1 MMPNPALRASLKV
14 LAGAALLALLCPAEP
29 VSAHKIEQRFSTGLR
44 PTVHVRNK
52 SGNILIKSW
61 NRPEV
66 LVVANHVSEKT
77 EVDATQTGNRI
88 DVITHLVTPNVKPE
102 ELRADY
108 EITVPSE
115 ADLQIKSDA
124 GNIRV
129 ENVAG
134 ELTFDTVAADV
145 ELREVANLLIVR
157 TITGSLVCVR
167 CAGRIEVSSV
177 GGNFR
182 FAQPV
187 SNSLRADTASGKI
200 IFDGDFQPGG
210 TYVLKSYTG
219 DIEVLF
225 SEADSFEM
233 NASSER
239 GKVESDAAF
248 SPPRHERRPP
258 MRSRFQSSL
267 FGTFGNYTQGQ
278 AKVQLSSFSG
288 TIKVRKRG
296 ADSR

>member
-1 MMPNPALRASLKV
+1 MMPANQASRTGLKV
-14 LAGAALLALLCPAEP
+14 LGAAVLLVLLCPAQAAD
-29 VSAHKIEQRFSTGLR
+29 AHRMEKRFNTGMR
-44 PTVHVRNK
+44 PTINVRNK
-52 SGNILIKSW
+52 SGNVTIKSW

-66 LVVANHVSEKT
+66 VVVANHPSDKV
-77 EVDATQTGNRI
+77 EVDAQQAGNRI
-88 DVITHLVTPNVKPE
+88 DVITHLVTQNIKPE

-124 GNIRV
+124 GNVKV

-157 TITGSLVCVR
+157 TITGSLECVR

-177 GGNFR
+177 GGSFR
-182 FAQPV
+182 FVQPV
-187 SNSLRADTASGKI
+187 SNNLRAVTTSGTI
-200 IFDGDFQPGG
+200 VFDGDFQPFG
-210 TYVLKSYTG
+210 TYILKSYTG
-219 DIEVLF
+219 EIDVLF
-225 SEADSFEM
+225 SESDSFEL
-233 NASSER
+233 NASSEQ
-239 GKVESDAAF
+239 GKVVNEAALK
-248 SPPRHERRPP
+248 PLQHERRPAVK
-258 MRSRFQSSL
+258 SRFNEFS
-267 FGTFGNYTQGQ
+267 FGTYNQGQ

-296 ADSR
+296 TDSR